1 MAKAGRG
8 QTRRDSKRRVLR
20 PGESVRADRKYQY
33 KYHIDGKPHF
43 VYSWKLEPTDKLPK
57 GKKPCLS
64 LRELEKQV
72 NTDLDL
78 LVNIVD
84 GQMTVCELVD
94 RYLKTKTGVRQ
105 STKQGYVTVQRL
117 LAKETFGKK
126 TIRSVK
132 TSDAKLFLIKL
143 QQEDGKSCSSIHTI
157 RGVLRP
163 DFQMAVDDDI
173 LVKNPFGFQLAG
185 VLVNDAVTREA
196 ITKDQ
201 MRKFLKFVHDDNVYC
216 KYYEVF
222 YILFHTGLRIS
233 EFCGLTI
240 KDIDL
245 KNRIINIDHQ
255 LQRIGSMEY
264 HIESTKTNAG
274 TRKLPMTEDVFRMF
288 RAILEDRPTDFP
300 EIMVDGYVGFLF
312 RDKNGMPEV
321 ALHWEHRGKNAVNRY
336 NSIFRVQLPKIT
348 PHICR
353 HTYCSNQAKAG
364 MNPKTLQYLMGHS
377 DIGVTM
383 NTYTHLGLD
392 DAKNEMIRMEEL
404 EQARKEVDK
413 AEDKKPMKQNMFK
426 VV

>member
-1 MAKAGRG
+1 
-8 QTRRDSKRRVLR
+8 
-20 PGESVRADRKYQY
+20 
-33 KYHIDGKPHF
+33 
-43 VYSWKLEPTDKLPK
+43 
-57 GKKPCLS
+57 
-64 LRELEKQV
+64 
-72 NTDLDL
+72 
-78 LVNIVD
+78 
-84 GQMTVCELVD
+84 
-94 RYLKTKTGVRQ
+94 
-105 STKQGYVTVQRL
+105 
-117 LAKETFGKK
+117 
-126 TIRSVK
+126 
-132 TSDAKLFLIKL
+132 
-143 QQEDGKSCSSIHTI
+143 
-157 RGVLRP
+157 
-163 DFQMAVDDDI
+163 
-173 LVKNPFGFQLAG
+173 
-185 VLVNDAVTREA
+185 
-196 ITKDQ
+196 

-255 LQRIGSMEY
+255 LQRIGSM
-264 HIESTKTNAG
+264 
-274 TRKLPMTEDVFRMF
+274 
-288 RAILEDRPTDFP
+288 
-300 EIMVDGYVGFLF
+300 DGYVGFLF

-321 ALHWEHRGKNAVNRY
+321 ALHWEHRLKNAVNRY

-383 NTYTHLGLD
+383 NTYTHLSLD

>member
-1 MAKAGRG
+1 MYCNIVFMI
-8 QTRRDSKRRVLR
+8 DIFVISKITQYRYYVIAITD
-20 PGESVRADRKYQY
+20 VRSLGLSTKWRTLMIK
-33 KYHIDGKPHF
+33 KTMKVRENTF
-43 VYSWKLEPTDKLPK
+43 RKLEDPFEN
-57 GKKPCLS
+57 GAAKK
-64 LRELEKQV
+64 
-72 NTDLDL
+72 
-78 LVNIVD
+78 
-84 GQMTVCELVD
+84 
-94 RYLKTKTGVRQ
+94 Y
-105 STKQGYVTVQRL
+105 
-117 LAKETFGKK
+117 
-126 TIRSVK
+126 
-132 TSDAKLFLIKL
+132 
-143 QQEDGKSCSSIHTI
+143 
-157 RGVLRP
+157 
-163 DFQMAVDDDI
+163 
-173 LVKNPFGFQLAG
+173 
-185 VLVNDAVTREA
+185 
-196 ITKDQ
+196 
-201 MRKFLKFVHDDNVYC
+201 
-216 KYYEVF
+216 VF
-222 YILFHTGLRIS
+222 YV
-233 EFCGLTI
+233 
-240 KDIDL
+240 IDL

-321 ALHWEHRGKNAVNRY
+321 ALHWEHRLKNAVNRY

-383 NTYTHLGLD
+383 NTYTHLSLD

>member
-1 MAKAGRG
+1 MSKQKVNCAKG
-8 QTRRDSKRRVLR
+8 
-20 PGESVRADRKYQY
+20 
-33 KYHIDGKPHF
+33 
-43 VYSWKLEPTDKLPK
+43 
-57 GKKPCLS
+57 
-64 LRELEKQV
+64 
-72 NTDLDL
+72 
-78 LVNIVD
+78 
-84 GQMTVCELVD
+84 
-94 RYLKTKTGVRQ
+94 
-105 STKQGYVTVQRL
+105 
-117 LAKETFGKK
+117 
-126 TIRSVK
+126 
-132 TSDAKLFLIKL
+132 
-143 QQEDGKSCSSIHTI
+143 
-157 RGVLRP
+157 
-163 DFQMAVDDDI
+163 
-173 LVKNPFGFQLAG
+173 
-185 VLVNDAVTREA
+185 TREA
-196 ITKDQ
+196 DLGHAVLSASGSHRWLNCTPSARLELEFENTTSEAAREGTAAHALCEHKLK
-201 MRKFLKFVHDDNVYC
+201 KFLK
-216 KYYEVF
+216 K
-222 YILFHTGLRIS
+222 RS
-233 EFCGLTI
+233 
-240 KDIDL
+240 
-245 KNRIINIDHQ
+245 IINIDHQ

-321 ALHWEHRGKNAVNRY
+321 ALHWEHRLKNAVNRY

-383 NTYTHLGLD
+383 NTYTHLSLD

>member
-1 MAKAGRG
+1 MALLLTCGDGEERG
-8 QTRRDSKRRVLR
+8 EVY
-20 PGESVRADRKYQY
+20 GCAADRQQASIVFEVAADMVRMCPALNKRVKILASQ
-33 KYHIDGKPHF
+33 KRI
-43 VYSWKLEPTDKLPK
+43 VY
-57 GKKPCLS
+57 
-64 LRELEKQV
+64 
-72 NTDLDL
+72 
-78 LVNIVD
+78 
-84 GQMTVCELVD
+84 
-94 RYLKTKTGVRQ
+94 Q
-105 STKQGYVTVQRL
+105 STNSFYQVLSAEAYSKHGFNIHGVVFDELHTQPNR
-117 LAKETFGKK
+117 
-126 TIRSVK
+126 
-132 TSDAKLFLIKL
+132 KLFDVMTKGSGDARTQPLYFLI
-143 QQEDGKSCSSIHTI
+143 TT
-157 RGVLRP
+157 
-163 DFQMAVDDDI
+163 
-173 LVKNPFGFQLAG
+173 AG
-185 VLVNDAVTREA
+185 TDTN
-196 ITKDQ
+196 
-201 MRKFLKFVHDDNVYC
+201 
-216 KYYEVF
+216 
-222 YILFHTGLRIS
+222 S
-233 EFCGLTI
+233 
-240 KDIDL
+240 
-245 KNRIINIDHQ
+245 
-255 LQRIGSMEY
+255 IGSMEY

-288 RAILEDRPTDFP
+288 QAILEDRPTDFP

-321 ALHWEHRGKNAVNRY
+321 ALHWEHRLKNAVNRY

>member
-1 MAKAGRG
+1 MSKQKVNCAKG
-8 QTRRDSKRRVLR
+8 
-20 PGESVRADRKYQY
+20 
-33 KYHIDGKPHF
+33 
-43 VYSWKLEPTDKLPK
+43 
-57 GKKPCLS
+57 
-64 LRELEKQV
+64 
-72 NTDLDL
+72 
-78 LVNIVD
+78 
-84 GQMTVCELVD
+84 
-94 RYLKTKTGVRQ
+94 
-105 STKQGYVTVQRL
+105 
-117 LAKETFGKK
+117 
-126 TIRSVK
+126 
-132 TSDAKLFLIKL
+132 
-143 QQEDGKSCSSIHTI
+143 
-157 RGVLRP
+157 
-163 DFQMAVDDDI
+163 
-173 LVKNPFGFQLAG
+173 
-185 VLVNDAVTREA
+185 TREA
-196 ITKDQ
+196 DLGHAVLSASGSHRWLNCTPSA
-201 MRKFLKFVHDDNVYC
+201 RLELEFENTTS
-216 KYYEVF
+216 EAAREGTAA
-222 YILFHTGLRIS
+222 HTGLRIS

-321 ALHWEHRGKNAVNRY
+321 ALHWEHRLKNAVNRY